1 MDITAETSEL
11 SATLPVPVASPGSLP
26 LRARNQELYCWRAAA
41 LIPKARA
48 YCEAFGYDETDPKQ
62 YHAAR
67 GNASRLERRKD
78 IQARIAWL
86 SRQQEEIL
94 AQKRERLEAWQWAV
108 LEHNPADFY
117 EIAERPLLDAKGTPI
132 LDKAGEFIMVKY
144 QRAKFLQDLPAEAL
158 KAVEGLQI
166 TDSGKVMVKTYSK
179 MQAHDALRK
188 MLGIGAVNGVMRDE
202 VGDMS
207 TAEIVAELQTLG
219 VDVRLSVTVNR

>member
-1 MDITAETSEL
+1 MDASVAPDDFP
-11 SATLPVPVASPGSLP
+11 SNLPIPAPPPGSLP
-26 LRARNQELYCWRAAA
+26 LRAGKQELYCWRVAG
-41 LIPKARA
+41 LVPKPRA
-48 YCEAFGYDETDPKQ
+48 YCEAFGYEITDPKQ

-94 AQKRERLEAWQWAV
+94 AQKRERLEAWQWQI

-117 EIAERPLLDAKGTPI
+117 EIAERPLLDAKGKPI
-132 LDKAGEFIMVKY
+132 LKDGEFIMVKY
-144 QRAKFLQDLPAEAL
+144 QRAKFLQDLSAEAL
-158 KAVEGLQI
+158 AAVEGLQI

-188 MLGIGAVNGVMRDE
+188 MLGIGAQNGLVADE
-202 VGDMS
+202 VGEMS
-207 TAEIVAELQTLG
+207 TTEIVAELQTLG
-219 VDVRLSVTVNR
+219 VDVKLSVSVTR